1 MKLKQLERLKSVKS
15 LKPLTQLKEKPKR
28 LLSEIYLISYSSTI
42 LLQNTLIHRNEITV
56 SEDIKNILFS
66 EAIKIS
72 KALISDNFQD
82 NLSYLKKE
90 VNEFYKKV
98 GIKRKI

>member
-1 MKLKQLERLKSVKS
+1 MKLKQLERLKSI
-15 LKPLTQLKEKPKR
+15 KPLTQLKEKPKR
-28 LLSEIYLISYSSTI
+28 LWSEIYLISYSSTI

-72 KALISDNFQD
+72 KALMSDNFQD
-82 NLSYLKKE
+82 NLSYTKKE

-98 GIKRKI
+98 GIKEKI

>member
-1 MKLKQLERLKSVKS
+1 MKLNQLEQLKSVKS
-15 LKPLTQLKEKPKR
+15 LKPLTTLKEKPKR

-42 LLQNTLIHRNEITV
+42 LLQNALIHRNEITV

-82 NLSYLKKE
+82 NLSYSKKE

>member
-1 MKLKQLERLKSVKS
+1 MKLKQLERLKSI
-15 LKPLTQLKEKPKR
+15 KPLTQLKEKPKR

-56 SEDIKNILFS
+56 SEDIKKILLC

-72 KALISDNFQD
+72 KALMSDNLQE
-82 NLSYLKKE
+82 LEYTKKE
-90 VNEFYKKV
+90 INSFYKKV

>member
-42 LLQNTLIHRNEITV
+42 LLQNALIHRNEITV

-72 KALISDNFQD
+72 KALMSDNLQE
-82 NLSYLKKE
+82 LEYTKKE
-90 VNEFYKKV
+90 INSFYKEI
-98 GIKRKI
+98 GIKEKI

>member
-1 MKLKQLERLKSVKS
+1 MKLKQLERLKSI
-15 LKPLTQLKEKPKR
+15 KPLTQLKKKPKR

-72 KALISDNFQD
+72 KALISDNLQE
-82 NLSYLKKE
+82 LEYTKKE
-90 VNEFYKKV
+90 INSFYKKV

>member
-1 MKLKQLERLKSVKS
+1 MKLKQLERLKSI
-15 LKPLTQLKEKPKR
+15 KPLTQLKKKPKR

-56 SEDIKNILFS
+56 SEDIKNILLS

-72 KALISDNFQD
+72 KALMSDNLQE
-82 NLSYLKKE
+82 LEYTKKE
-90 VNEFYKKV
+90 INSFYKKV

>member
-1 MKLKQLERLKSVKS
+1 MKLKQLERLKSI
-15 LKPLTQLKEKPKR
+15 KPLTQLKKKPKR

-42 LLQNTLIHRNEITV
+42 LLQNTLIHRNEIKV
-56 SEDIKNILFS
+56 NEDIKNILFS

-72 KALISDNFQD
+72 KALISDNLQE
-82 NLSYLKKE
+82 LEYTKKE
-90 VNEFYKKV
+90 INSFYKKV

>member
-1 MKLKQLERLKSVKS
+1 MKLKQLERLKSI
-15 LKPLTQLKEKPKR
+15 KPLDTIQTKQTAK

-82 NLSYLKKE
+82 NLSYSKKE

>member
-1 MKLKQLERLKSVKS
+1 MKLKQLERLKSI
-15 LKPLTQLKEKPKR
+15 KPLTQLKKKPKR

-72 KALISDNFQD
+72 KALMSDN
-82 NLSYLKKE
+82 LKELEYTKKE
-90 VNEFYKKV
+90 INSFYKKV

>member
-1 MKLKQLERLKSVKS
+1 MKLKQLERLKSI
-15 LKPLTQLKEKPKR
+15 KPLTQLKEKPKR

-42 LLQNTLIHRNEITV
+42 LLQNALIHRNEITV

-72 KALISDNFQD
+72 KALMSDNLQE
-82 NLSYLKKE
+82 LEYTKKE
-90 VNEFYKKV
+90 INSFYKKV

>member
-1 MKLKQLERLKSVKS
+1 MKLKQLERLKSI
-15 LKPLTQLKEKPKR
+15 KPLTQLKEKPKR

-42 LLQNTLIHRNEITV
+42 LLQNALIHRNEITV
-56 SEDIKNILFS
+56 SENIKNILFS

-72 KALISDNFQD
+72 KALISDNLQD
-82 NLSYLKKE
+82 ILFYSKKE

>member
-1 MKLKQLERLKSVKS
+1 MKLKQLERLKSI
-15 LKPLTQLKEKPKR
+15 KPLDTIQTKQTAK

-72 KALISDNFQD
+72 KALISDNLQE
-82 NLSYLKKE
+82 LEYTKKE
-90 VNEFYKKV
+90 INSFYKKV

>member
-1 MKLKQLERLKSVKS
+1 MKLKQLERLKSI
-15 LKPLTQLKEKPKR
+15 KPLTQLKKKPKR

-72 KALISDNFQD
+72 KALISDNLQE
-82 NLSYLKKE
+82 LEYTKKE
-90 VNEFYKKV
+90 INSFYKKV
-98 GIKRKI
+98 GIKEKI

>member
-1 MKLKQLERLKSVKS
+1 MKLKQLERLKSI
-15 LKPLTQLKEKPKR
+15 KPLTQLKEKPKR

-42 LLQNTLIHRNEITV
+42 LLQNALIHRNEITV

-82 NLSYLKKE
+82 NLSYTKKE

>member
-1 MKLKQLERLKSVKS
+1 MKLNQLEQLKSVKS
-15 LKPLTQLKEKPKR
+15 LKPLTTLKEKPKR

-42 LLQNTLIHRNEITV
+42 LLQNALIYRNEITV

-72 KALISDNFQD
+72 KALISDNLQD
-82 NLSYLKKE
+82 ILFYSKKE

>member
-1 MKLKQLERLKSVKS
+1 MKLKQLERLKSI
-15 LKPLTQLKEKPKR
+15 KPLTQLKEKPKR

-82 NLSYLKKE
+82 NLSYTKKE
-90 VNEFYKKV
+90 VNSFYKKV

>member
-1 MKLKQLERLKSVKS
+1 MKLNQLEQLKSVKS
-15 LKPLTQLKEKPKR
+15 LKPLTTLKEKPKR

-42 LLQNTLIHRNEITV
+42 LLQNALIHRNEITV

-72 KALISDNFQD
+72 KALMSDNFQD
-82 NLSYLKKE
+82 NLSYSKKE

>member
-42 LLQNTLIHRNEITV
+42 LLQNALIHRNEITV

-72 KALISDNFQD
+72 KALMSDNLQE
-82 NLSYLKKE
+82 LEYTKKE
-90 VNEFYKKV
+90 INSFYKKV

>member
-15 LKPLTQLKEKPKR
+15 LKPLAQLKEKPKR

-42 LLQNTLIHRNEITV
+42 LLQNALIHRNEITV

-72 KALISDNFQD
+72 KALISDNLQD
-82 NLSYLKKE
+82 ILFYSKKE

>member
-1 MKLKQLERLKSVKS
+1 MKLKQLERLKSI
-15 LKPLTQLKEKPKR
+15 KPLTQLKKKPKR

-42 LLQNTLIHRNEITV
+42 LLQNALIHRNEITV

-72 KALISDNFQD
+72 KALMSDNLQE
-82 NLSYLKKE
+82 LEYTKKE
-90 VNEFYKKV
+90 INSFYKKV

>member
-1 MKLKQLERLKSVKS
+1 MKLKQLERLKSIKS

-42 LLQNTLIHRNEITV
+42 LLQNALIHRNEITV

-72 KALISDNFQD
+72 KALISDNLQE
-82 NLSYLKKE
+82 LEYTKKE
-90 VNEFYKKV
+90 INSFYKKV

>member
-1 MKLKQLERLKSVKS
+1 MKLKQLERLKSI
-15 LKPLTQLKEKPKR
+15 KPLKEKPKR

-42 LLQNTLIHRNEITV
+42 LLQNALIHRNEITV

-72 KALISDNFQD
+72 KALMSDNLQE
-82 NLSYLKKE
+82 LEYTKKE
-90 VNEFYKKV
+90 INSFYKKV

>member
-1 MKLKQLERLKSVKS
+1 MKLKQLERLKSI
-15 LKPLTQLKEKPKR
+15 KPLTQLKEKPKR

-72 KALISDNFQD
+72 KALMSDNLQD
-82 NLSYLKKE
+82 NLSYTKKE
-90 VNEFYKKV
+90 ANEFYKKV

>member
-1 MKLKQLERLKSVKS
+1 MKLKQLERLKSI
-15 LKPLTQLKEKPKR
+15 KPLTQLKEKPKR

-72 KALISDNFQD
+72 KALMSDNLQD
-82 NLSYLKKE
+82 NLTYTKKE

>member
-1 MKLKQLERLKSVKS
+1 MKLKQLERLKSI
-15 LKPLTQLKEKPKR
+15 KPLTQLKEKPKR

-56 SEDIKNILFS
+56 SEDIKNILLS

-72 KALISDNFQD
+72 KALMSDNLQE
-82 NLSYLKKE
+82 LEYTKKE
-90 VNEFYKKV
+90 INSFYKEI
-98 GIKRKI
+98 GIKEKI

>member
-1 MKLKQLERLKSVKS
+1 MKLNQLEQLKSVKS
-15 LKPLTQLKEKPKR
+15 LKPLTTLKEKPKR

-42 LLQNTLIHRNEITV
+42 LLQNALIYRNEIKV
-56 SEDIKNILFS
+56 NEDIKNILFS

-72 KALISDNFQD
+72 KALISDNLQD
-82 NLSYLKKE
+82 ILFYSKKE

>member
-1 MKLKQLERLKSVKS
+1 MKLKQLERLKSI
-15 LKPLTQLKEKPKR
+15 KPLDTIQTKQTAK

-72 KALISDNFQD
+72 KALISDNLQE
-82 NLSYLKKE
+82 LEYTKKE
-90 VNEFYKKV
+90 INSFYKEI
-98 GIKRKI
+98 GIKEKI

>member
-1 MKLKQLERLKSVKS
+1 MKLKQLEQLKSVKS
-15 LKPLTQLKEKPKR
+15 LKPLTTLKEKPKR

-42 LLQNTLIHRNEITV
+42 LLQNALIHRNEITV

-72 KALISDNFQD
+72 KALISDNLQE
-82 NLSYLKKE
+82 LEYTKKE
-90 VNEFYKKV
+90 INSFYKEV
-98 GIKRKI
+98 GIKEKI

>member
-1 MKLKQLERLKSVKS
+1 MKLNQLEQLKSVKS
-15 LKPLTQLKEKPKR
+15 LKPLKTLKEKPKR

-56 SEDIKNILFS
+56 SEDIKNILLS

-72 KALISDNFQD
+72 KALMSDNFQE
-82 NLSYLKKE
+82 LEYTKKE
-90 VNEFYKKV
+90 INSFYKKV

>member
-1 MKLKQLERLKSVKS
+1 MKLKQLERLKSI
-15 LKPLTQLKEKPKR
+15 KPLTQLKEKPKR

-42 LLQNTLIHRNEITV
+42 LLQNALIHRNEITV
-56 SEDIKNILFS
+56 SEDIKNILLS

-82 NLSYLKKE
+82 NLSYSKKE

>member
-1 MKLKQLERLKSVKS
+1 MKLNQLEQLKSVKS
-15 LKPLTQLKEKPKR
+15 LKPLTTLKEKPKR

-42 LLQNTLIHRNEITV
+42 LLQNALIYRNEIKLN
-56 SEDIKNILFS
+56 EDIKNILFS

-72 KALISDNFQD
+72 KALISDNLQD
-82 NLSYLKKE
+82 ILFYSKKE

>member
-1 MKLKQLERLKSVKS
+1 MKLKQLERLKSI
-15 LKPLTQLKEKPKR
+15 KPLTQLKEKPKR

-56 SEDIKNILFS
+56 SEDIKNILLI

-72 KALISDNFQD
+72 KALMSDNLQD
-82 NLSYLKKE
+82 NLSYTKKE

-98 GIKRKI
+98 GIKGKI

>member
-1 MKLKQLERLKSVKS
+1 MKLKQLERLKSI
-15 LKPLTQLKEKPKR
+15 KPLDMIQTKQTTK

-72 KALISDNFQD
+72 KALMSDNLQE
-82 NLSYLKKE
+82 LEYTKKE
-90 VNEFYKKV
+90 INSFYKKV

>member
-15 LKPLTQLKEKPKR
+15 LKPLAQLKEKPKR

-42 LLQNTLIHRNEITV
+42 LLQNALIHRNEITV
-56 SEDIKNILFS
+56 SEDIKNILLS

-72 KALISDNFQD
+72 KALMSDNLQE
-82 NLSYLKKE
+82 LEYTKKE
-90 VNEFYKKV
+90 INSFYKKV

>member
-1 MKLKQLERLKSVKS
+1 MKLKQLERLKSI
-15 LKPLTQLKEKPKR
+15 KPLTQLKKKPKR
-28 LLSEIYLISYSSTI
+28 QLSEIYLISYSSTI

-72 KALISDNFQD
+72 KALMSDNLQE
-82 NLSYLKKE
+82 LEYTKKE
-90 VNEFYKKV
+90 INSFYKKV

>member
-42 LLQNTLIHRNEITV
+42 LLQNALIHRNEITV
-56 SEDIKNILFS
+56 SEDIKNILLS

-72 KALISDNFQD
+72 KALMSDNLQE
-82 NLSYLKKE
+82 LEYTKKE
-90 VNEFYKKV
+90 INSFYKKV

>member
-1 MKLKQLERLKSVKS
+1 MKLKQLERLKSI
-15 LKPLTQLKEKPKR
+15 KPLTQLKEKPKR

-42 LLQNTLIHRNEITV
+42 LLQNALIHRNEITV

-82 NLSYLKKE
+82 NLSYTKKE
-90 VNEFYKKV
+90 VNSFYKKV

>member
-1 MKLKQLERLKSVKS
+1 MKLKQLERLKSI
-15 LKPLTQLKEKPKR
+15 KPLKEKPKR

-42 LLQNTLIHRNEITV
+42 LLQNALIHRNEITV

-72 KALISDNFQD
+72 KALMSDNLQD
-82 NLSYLKKE
+82 NLTYTKKE

-98 GIKRKI
+98 GIKEKI

>member
-1 MKLKQLERLKSVKS
+1 MKLKQLERLKSI
-15 LKPLTQLKEKPKR
+15 KPLTQLKEKPKR

-42 LLQNTLIHRNEITV
+42 LLQNALIYRNEITV

-72 KALISDNFQD
+72 KALISDNLQD
-82 NLSYLKKE
+82 ILFYSKKE

>member
-1 MKLKQLERLKSVKS
+1 MKLKQLERLKSI
-15 LKPLTQLKEKPKR
+15 KPLKEKPKR

-42 LLQNTLIHRNEITV
+42 LLQNALIHRNEITV

-72 KALISDNFQD
+72 KALISDNLQE
-82 NLSYLKKE
+82 LEYTKKE
-90 VNEFYKKV
+90 INSFYKKV
-98 GIKRKI
+98 GIKEKI